1 MDLIALLVLAWAGK
15 KLVDQ
20 NRPMSRTGGKEG
32 RQQRGRTVVDPRTST
47 AIHNFMVYY
56 RRLSDEEQRG
66 ILTRFNERQLKQ
78 FNHLFNQT
86 VHMTESQQIDFIR
99 QQELNGFYLD
109 FGQWA
114 LTEGNRLMGQR
125 RWKWI

>member
-20 NRPMSRTGGKEG
+20 NRPTNRNRATEGGG
-32 RQQRGRTVVDPRTST
+32 QRGRTVVDPRTST

-66 ILTRFNERQLKQ
+66 ILTRLNERQLKQ
-78 FNHLFNQT
+78 LNHLFNQS
-86 VHMTESQQIDFIR
+86 VYMTESQQIDLIR
-99 QQELNGFYLD
+99 QQELNGFYHEL
-109 FGQWA
+109 GQWA
-114 LTEGNRLMGQR
+114 LTEGSRLMGQR
-125 RWKWI
+125 RWKLF

>member
-1 MDLIALLVLAWAGK
+1 MDLVALLLLVWAGK

-20 NRPMSRTGGKEG
+20 NRPISRAGTAESGP
-32 RQQRGRTVVDPRTST
+32 QRGKTIVDPRTST
-47 AIHNFMVYY
+47 AIHNFLVYY

-66 ILTRFNERQLKQ
+66 ILTRLNERQLKQ

-86 VHMTESQQIDFIR
+86 VHMTESQQIDLIR

-109 FGQWA
+109 LGQWA
-114 LTEGNRLMGQR
+114 LTEGSRLMGQR
-125 RWKWI
+125 RWKWF